1 MNLRN
6 YYISFECSQFFFFGG
21 APLAG
26 RSLGR
31 LHQPGIYVGLKTH
44 VYMGQLS
51 PWHTHPHLCST
62 VHGAW
67 VRHELTQHHGCDAEL
82 QCCVRACPV
91 AWFLKAWRFS
101 GN

>member
-6 YYISFECSQFFFFGG
+6 YYSLFECSQFSFLGG
-21 APLAG
+21 ALLAG
-26 RSLGR
+26 RSLRR
-31 LHQPGIYVGLKTH
+31 LHRPGIYVGLKTH

-51 PWHTHPHLCST
+51 PWHTHPHLYST

-67 VRHELTQHHGCDAEL
+67 VRHELTEPDGFDAEL

-91 AWFLKAWRFS
+91 AWFLEAWRFS

>member
-6 YYISFECSQFFFFGG
+6 YYILFECSQFSFFGG

-31 LHQPGIYVGLKTH
+31 LHQPGICVGLKTH

-51 PWHTHPHLCST
+51 S
-62 VHGAW
+62 
-67 VRHELTQHHGCDAEL
+67 
-82 QCCVRACPV
+82 
-91 AWFLKAWRFS
+91 
-101 GN
+101 